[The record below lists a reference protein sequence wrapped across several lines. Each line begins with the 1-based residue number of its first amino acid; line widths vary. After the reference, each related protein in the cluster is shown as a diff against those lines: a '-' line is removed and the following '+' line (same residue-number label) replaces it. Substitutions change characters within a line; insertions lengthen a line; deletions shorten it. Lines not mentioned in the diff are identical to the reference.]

1 VLPVTFP
8 VRTRKKRKPALGR
21 GVRYTH
27 AHNGVMDRSDFDR
40 TVNLVVAL
48 IKRLDAGT
56 VKRLRDFS
64 P

>member
-1 VLPVTFP
+1 MSAF
-8 VRTRKKRKPALGR
+8 
-21 GVRYTH
+21 
-27 AHNGVMDRSDFDR
+27 
-40 TVNLVVAL
+40 TVDPVVAL

>member
-1 VLPVTFP
+1 VP
-8 VRTRKKRKPALGR
+8 
-21 GVRYTH
+21 VRYTH
-27 AHNGVMDRSDFDR
+27 AHNGIMDRGDFDR

-48 IKRLDAGT
+48 IKRLDDGT